1 MWEGRKARGFVERY
15 SWDDVVDEFEGIG
28 GWGEVVR
35 DE

>member
-15 SWDDVVDEFEGIG
+15 NWDDVVDEFEGIVG
-28 GWGEVVR
+28 GVVR